1 MKKINFKKKYI
12 LFSLLAV
19 VFSCKKAEIKQDEDI
34 AINHS
39 KLKAGVP
46 TYNFDWETADFMPG
60 PAGSQKVLV
69 PWASGANRSFSA
81 ELAFDF
87 KKKDGWVMLYNSF
100 NETFES
106 SPKFFTLYNKFNG
119 LIRFYL
125 YIPPGSPAPSSYFS
139 DGLSIAGGGK
149 SSILNFGNDVADITK
164 TVGSISRIQNF
175 QLQATGSWY
184 LSQYELAY
192 DPNISQL
199 TPENIVF
206 LWNTAA
212 TNLSSVTLNGETSGS
227 LSGTIGTESPGGF
240 NLGSL
245 LGNVANGVLYATGV
259 KGIEILK
266 IGNKSINE
274 SLIGGAKSG
283 LSGAVKGFFSAILG
297 GTPTSPKVVNLTL
310 KTKSKLEGNIS
321 NVSGITNLSL
331 AIPGSS
337 NIQNSAGYIPSY
349 NKTLGVVNILQKPEI
364 AYSRDSVFHDRG
376 FILQWK
382 NGGFIMGPI
391 VSFKYR
397 FYNYFDNKK
406 KLVFNPE
413 LLKEGVTFKI
423 LREDIIVPCDSVD
436 LATSNYTGRSKI
448 EPYLEYS
455 GFEYEP
461 ESHSGVYS
469 DIEFISN
476 RNFAVFGSKDP
487 ETSAVGVLTSWV
499 WENRYVSNVRYTD
512 NVKAKEA
519 FIRYTIL
526 VIPPNNGMPV
536 TIVKSFK
543 ANIKRI

>member
-1 MKKINFKKKYI
+1 MVI
-12 LFSLLAV
+12 FSLLVV
-19 VFSCKKAEIKQDEDI
+19 VFSCKKVEIKQDEDI

-46 TYNFDWETADFMPG
+46 SYNFDWETADFMPG
-60 PAGSQKVLV
+60 PAGIQKVLV
-69 PWASGANRSFSA
+69 PWASGANRSFPD

-87 KKKDGWVMLYNSF
+87 KKKDGWVLLYNSF
-100 NETFES
+100 DEAFES

-125 YIPPGSPAPSSYFS
+125 YIPPGTPAPSSYFS
-139 DGLSIAGGGK
+139 DGLSIAGGGE

-259 KGIEILK
+259 KGLEILK

-297 GTPTSPKVVNLTL
+297 GTPTSPQVVNLTL
-310 KTKSKLEGNIS
+310 KTKSKLEGDIS
-321 NVSGITNLSL
+321 NISGITNLSL

-349 NKTLGVVNILQKPEI
+349 NKTLGVVNMLEQPKIVFSK
-364 AYSRDSVFHDRG
+364 DSVMYGIGSTVKWKDNG
-376 FILQWK
+376 FL
-382 NGGFIMGPI
+382 GTPV

-413 LLKEGVTFKI
+413 LIKEGVTFKV
-423 LREDIIVPCDSVD
+423 LREDIVVPCDSID
-436 LATSNYTGRSKI
+436 LTTPNYTAVNKM
-448 EPYLEYS
+448 EPYLDYS
-455 GFEYEP
+455 AFEYEP
-461 ESHSGVYS
+461 DSHTGAYS
-469 DIEFISN
+469 DVEFISN
-476 RNFAVFGSKDP
+476 SNFAVFGSKDP
-487 ETSAVGVLTSWV
+487 ETSVVGVLTSWV
-499 WENRYVSNVRYTD
+499 WENIYYQDNIRFTD
-512 NVKAKEA
+512 NVKAKDA

-526 VIPPNNGMPV
+526 VTPPNNGAPI

-543 ANIKRI
+543 ANVTRS